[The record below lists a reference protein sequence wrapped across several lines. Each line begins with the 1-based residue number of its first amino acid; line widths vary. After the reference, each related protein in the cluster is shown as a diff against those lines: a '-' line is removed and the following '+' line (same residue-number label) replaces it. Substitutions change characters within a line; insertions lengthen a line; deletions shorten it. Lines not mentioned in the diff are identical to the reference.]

1 MPQPARLGLK
11 IKPTARL
18 APQLHQAL
26 SLLQLNQSQLDA
38 HIRECLE
45 SNPTLD
51 LDRHRGPAGADFTA
65 WTCQAI
71 RLTDHLLDQA
81 ALLAATPRQY
91 RLAEAIIHALDDRGY
106 VADTLIE
113 IASSAEL
120 TPPAAVHEVEQVL
133 GWIQQF
139 EPTGI
144 AATSVHDC
152 LTRQLQQQP
161 ASRVKDLALRLLN
174 EAHGPLERLDLD
186 AMMDQCQAD
195 VAAIQEALRCLQ
207 QLDPAPG
214 LGWADERQ
222 QQITPDLRF
231 HLIEGKWQVE
241 VHPASQ
247 PSLALSPHY
256 VSLVKQVKGKDKRY
270 LQQALQQARELIDG
284 LSLRAQTLHR
294 VASHLANHQ
303 SAFLSEGPAA
313 LQPLTQVQLAEQL
326 ALHPSTV
333 SRAIRDK
340 YALTPRGTIAL
351 RQLFSVALPA
361 STESVS
367 AAAAQAMI
375 GRTIAAELPTQPWS
389 DRQLAAHLSQHGL
402 PLSRRT
408 VTKYRQQLGIPGST
422 QRRRL
427 RRLHPLAPSAINQD

>member
-38 HIRECLE
+38 HIQECLE

-51 LDRHRGPAGADFTA
+51 IDRHRARGDADFTA
-65 WTCQAI
+65 WTPQAI

-81 ALLAATPRQY
+81 ALLAASARQY
-91 RLAEAIIHALDDRGY
+91 RVAEAIIHALDDRGY
-106 VADTLIE
+106 VADSLAE
-113 IASSAEL
+113 IAASAEL
-120 TPPAAVHEVEQVL
+120 TPPAAIHEVERVL

-139 EPTGI
+139 DPVGI
-144 AATSVHDC
+144 AATSLRDC
-152 LTRQLQQQP
+152 LMRQLQQRP
-161 ASRVKDLALRLLN
+161 VTRASALALRLLE
-174 EAHGPLERLDLD
+174 EAHGVLERLDLD
-186 AMMDQCQAD
+186 ALVDQFQTD
-195 VAAIQEALRCLQ
+195 VAEIQGALRCLQ

-214 LGWADERQ
+214 RRWADERQ
-222 QQITPDLRF
+222 QHITPDVRF
-231 HLIEGKWQVE
+231 HLNEGQWQVE

-247 PSLALSPHY
+247 PSLALNPHY
-256 VSLVKQVKGKDKRY
+256 ASLVKQVKGKDKRY
-270 LQQALQQARELIDG
+270 LQQALQQARELIEG

-294 VASHLANHQ
+294 VASHLVNHQ

-313 LQPLTQVQLAEQL
+313 LQPLTQVQLADQL
-326 ALHPSTV
+326 GLHPSTV

-351 RQLFSVALPA
+351 RQMFSVALPA
-361 STESVS
+361 SQTSVS

-375 GRTIAAELPTQPWS
+375 GRTIAKESPTQPWS
-389 DRQLAAHLSQHGL
+389 DRQLAEHLSRRGL
-402 PLSRRT
+402 SLSRRT

-427 RRLHPLAPSAINQD
+427 RRLHPQAPAATNQD